1 MSEARR
7 VAAETLNEP
16 SGSEREAVL
25 NAFSQRVE
33 EAIGAEAAE
42 RFSWAKLATLRQS
55 KWDQALAL
63 ERMKKLG
70 AFAAKHAEYFESAE
84 PAEFAGQAAI
94 GMTSHLPTRNSRGE
108 LVMLIDGQKLGEYA
122 KAHTVKDML
131 RFSVFYM
138 TLLLHDDETQLRG
151 AVILENLED
160 YPIFALNSMKGMGP
174 SAMKASF
181 GWLGA
186 APLRLRGL
194 YVCKQPWCAARA
206 RMARARPAPLRARKP
221 SGRRAPHRYVG
232 MMLALARPFMSKK
245 LKERTHLYGSN
256 TPKMLEEA
264 GLSPEQVPPQ
274 YGGTLQGFD
283 PAWYLSQAR

>member
-1 MSEARR
+1 MSCSVKSETLKLLVSRDASAELLGEDLGITRLGVAVGVLAAAMSEARR

-84 PAEFAGQAAI
+84 AAEFAGQAAI

-122 KAHTVKDML
+122 KAHSVKDML

-138 TLLLHDDETQLRG
+138 TLLLHDDETQVRG

-160 YPIFALNSMKGMGP
+160 YPIFALNTMKGMGP

-194 YVCKQPWCAARA
+194 YVCKQPWCAARDDD
-206 RMARARPAPLRARKP
+206 ARPPRRPPRAKTE
-221 SGRRAPHRYVG
+221 
-232 MMLALARPFMSKK
+232 RPP
-245 LKERTHLYGSN
+245 R
-256 TPKMLEEA
+256 PA
-264 GLSPEQVPPQ
+264 GTSV
-274 YGGTLQGFD
+274 
-283 PAWYLSQAR
+283 